1 MAEQSR
7 ITFAASAIK
16 DLEDV
21 QAYYSGEGVPDVG
34 KRLITDIMNTV
45 ERLGAHPLSGR
56 VVPEFN
62 VEHLREIIYPP
73 FRIVYRHDKNKVRIV
88 RIWRSERLLKLKDL
102 SANMDAWKKE
112 HQKETAHIDVVK
124 SVRKTRGRI

>member
-16 DLEDV
+16 DLLDL
-21 QAYYSGEGVPDVG
+21 QAWYAGEGAPDAG
-34 KRLITDIMNTV
+34 KRLVAEIMSVV
-45 ERLGAHPLSGR
+45 ERLGGAHPLSGR

-62 VEHLREIIYPP
+62 AEHMREIIYPP

-88 RIWRSERLLKLKDL
+88 RIWRSERLLK
-102 SANMDAWKKE
+102 MP
-112 HQKETAHIDVVK
+112 
-124 SVRKTRGRI
+124 

>member
-1 MAEQSR
+1 MDVKKTS

-16 DLEDV
+16 DLEDT

-34 KRLITDIMNTV
+34 KRLTAEIVAKI
-45 ERLGAHPLSGR
+45 ERLGARPLSGR

-62 VEHLREIIYPP
+62 VEHLREIVSRP

-88 RIWRSERLLKLKDL
+88 RIWRSERLLKLP
-102 SANMDAWKKE
+102 
-112 HQKETAHIDVVK
+112 
-124 SVRKTRGRI
+124 

>member
-1 MAEQSR
+1 MAEQTR

-16 DLEDV
+16 DLEDI
-21 QAYYSGEGVPDVG
+21 QSYYSGEGVPDAG
-34 KRLITDIMNTV
+34 KRLIAEIMRSV

-56 VVPEFN
+56 IVPEFN

-88 RIWRSERLLKLKDL
+88 RIWRSERPLK
-102 SANMDAWKKE
+102 MP
-112 HQKETAHIDVVK
+112 
-124 SVRKTRGRI
+124 

>member
-1 MAEQSR
+1 MAEQAR

-16 DLEDV
+16 DLEDL
-21 QAYYSGEGVPDVG
+21 QSHYAGEGAPEAG
-34 KRLITDIMNTV
+34 KRLVAEIVSKI

-62 VEHLREIIYPP
+62 VEHLREIISPP

-88 RIWRSERLLKLKDL
+88 RIWRSERLLR
-102 SANMDAWKKE
+102 MP
-112 HQKETAHIDVVK
+112 
-124 SVRKTRGRI
+124 